1 MINTMVNTKNIN
13 RIAVIGAGTMGHEI
27 AQVALMGELEHVIL
41 NDLNNEILESAVKK
55 IQSGLKKLEKKGLLK
70 EGNTASSLMENLK
83 TEINLKTS
91 VSHADFI
98 FEAIPEKM
106 KLKQELFEKL
116 GKFAPKHAILAT
128 NTSTMSITKIA
139 SLSGRPNQV
148 IGCHF
153 FTPIVVL
160 RLIEIIKGRE
170 TSEETV
176 EITKKVCYR
185 LPALKG
191 KRFLPVLQKESPG
204 FIVNRLLLGT
214 NAYINWLLDYAN
226 EKGISLE
233 NLDADV
239 KEIMKIGPFAKWDY
253 LGLDV
258 VYNTLKYFEKVV
270 SSDFTPGK
278 ILTRLVNE
286 GKLGRKTGE
295 GLFKWIK
302 GKPLINL
309 DKKANILDLELFM
322 AIQLNEGC
330 KLLEEKLVPG
340 YKIIDDTMLAGMD
353 MPGPFGMGKK
363 KYKEWVILLDNF
375 VRKSNLRYFTPCQLM
390 KSGKFIQMRK

>member
-1 MINTMVNTKNIN
+1 MGKINDIN
-13 RIAVIGAGTMGHEI
+13 RVAVIGAGTMGHEI
-27 AQVALMGELEHVIL
+27 AQVALMGGLKHVIL
-41 NDLNNEILESAVKK
+41 NDLNGEILELAEKK
-55 IQSGLKKLEKKGLLK
+55 IHSNLIKLESKGLLK
-70 EGNTASSLMENLK
+70 EGYTASSLMGNLK
-83 TEINLKTS
+83 TEIDLKKS
-91 VSHADFI
+91 ISNVDFI

-116 GKFAPKHAILAT
+116 GTFAPKHVILAT

-139 SLSGRPNQV
+139 SLSGRPDKV

-160 RLIEIIKGRE
+160 RLIEIIKGKE
-170 TSEETV
+170 TSEETI
-176 EITKKVCYR
+176 EITKNLCNR

-191 KRFLPVLQKESPG
+191 KRLLPILQKESPG
-204 FIVNRLLLGT
+204 FIVNRLMLGT
-214 NAYINWLLDYAN
+214 TAYINWLLDYAM
-226 EKGISLE
+226 EKEIPLE
-233 NLDADV
+233 TLDADV

-258 VYNTLKYFEKVV
+258 IYNTMKYFEKVV
-270 SSDFTPGK
+270 STDFAPGK
-278 ILTRLVNE
+278 TLKRLVNE

-295 GLFKWIK
+295 GLFKWIN

-309 DKKANILDLELFM
+309 DKKANILNLELFL

-330 KLLEEKLVPG
+330 KLLEEGVVSG

-353 MPGPFGMGKK
+353 IPGPFGVGKK
-363 KYKEWVILLDNF
+363 KYKEWTNLLDNF
-375 VRKSNLRYFTPCQLM
+375 VRESNLHYFTPCQLM